1 MAIRDWTAGPE
12 PDPTRGR
19 RPMTDS
25 DAGGRGGS
33 EDRGPADEGPP
44 APEPVIEAFEHI
56 AERYGLNRS
65 CGRVFGL
72 CYFASEPQSLDDLVS
87 ASGYAKST
95 VSTATQTLARLSL
108 LSRRSGS
115 EGGQRVYFSAET
127 NLVTVIQD
135 LIGRHIVRD
144 VRSVQ
149 DAIRAAERTADGDYR
164 DEPEA
169 DEVLDSLRAD
179 VERIGNVAGLVA
191 SLPEEELDALLSD
204 ETAEDDAEAGEP
216 ERRRSPG
223 FYPRWRR

>member
-1 MAIRDWTAGPE
+1 MATCDWTDVHE
-12 PDPTRGR
+12 PCPIRERT
-19 RPMTDS
+19 PMTDS
-25 DAGGRGGS
+25 EAGSRTGS
-33 EDRGPADEGPP
+33 EDRGPGDDGPP
-44 APEPVIEAFEHI
+44 APEPVIEAFEQI

-72 CYFASEPQSLDDLVS
+72 CYFASEPQSLDDLVM

-108 LSRRSGS
+108 LSRRSGN

-135 LIGRHIVRD
+135 LIGRHVVRD

-149 DAIRAAERTADGDYR
+149 NAIRTAERTVDGDQR
-164 DEPEA
+164 DKSEA
-169 DEVLDSLRAD
+169 TEVLDSLRAD
-179 VERIGNVAGLVA
+179 VERVGNVADLIA

-204 ETAEDDAEAGEP
+204 ETAEDDAEAEEP